1 MSAFLRRQLTDY
13 VEYHRDPM
21 NCALH
26 VVGIVI
32 LFLGAVLP
40 LSLLPVTVFGFQ
52 VNLGILLAI
61 PVLVYWILLDFPIGL
76 AIAGAAA
83 LLLLTAATI
92 ANHASVTVV
101 WAISIVLLLIGVAL
115 QIIGHQVFERRQPAL
130 MDNPTHLLLGPVF
143 VMAKLFISLG
153 FRRDLAAIIQQGSN
167 SVYQS
172 QGGVQQ
178 DRCRAFL
185 SRAAAA
191 SLAST
196 WWQRLSR
203 AAGKRAFSMYALRAA
218 PWQMRSTSKV
228 QCSTANWWI
237 RRSTGSTRC
246 TILPAFLACGWR
258 VKTTFMP

>member
-40 LSLLPVTVFGFQ
+40 LSLLPVTIFGLQ
-52 VNLGILLAI
+52 LNLGILLAI
-61 PVLVYWILLDFPIGL
+61 PVLIYWILLDIPIGL
-76 AIAGAAA
+76 AIAASAA
-83 LLLLTAATI
+83 LLLFTAATI

-101 WAISIVLLLIGVAL
+101 LAITVVLIVIGVAM

-130 MDNPTHLLLGPVF
+130 VDNPTHLLLGPVF

-153 FRRDLAAIIQQGSN
+153 FRDDLAAVIQQN
-167 SVYQS
+167 

-178 DRCRAFL
+178 DR
-185 SRAAAA
+185 
-191 SLAST
+191 
-196 WWQRLSR
+196 
-203 AAGKRAFSMYALRAA
+203 
-218 PWQMRSTSKV
+218 
-228 QCSTANWWI
+228 
-237 RRSTGSTRC
+237 
-246 TILPAFLACGWR
+246 
-258 VKTTFMP
+258 

>member
-40 LSLLPVTVFGFQ
+40 LSLLPVTVFGLQ

-61 PVLVYWILLDFPIGL
+61 PVLTYWILLDIPIGL

-83 LLLLTAATI
+83 LLLFTAATI
-92 ANHASVTVV
+92 ASHVSVTVV
-101 WAISIVLLLIGVAL
+101 WAITLVLILVGVAL

-153 FRRDLAAIIQQGSN
+153 FRNDLATIIRQESN
-167 SVYQS
+167 SVYQD
-172 QGGVQQ
+172 GVQQ
-178 DRCRAFL
+178 DR
-185 SRAAAA
+185 
-191 SLAST
+191 
-196 WWQRLSR
+196 
-203 AAGKRAFSMYALRAA
+203 
-218 PWQMRSTSKV
+218 
-228 QCSTANWWI
+228 
-237 RRSTGSTRC
+237 
-246 TILPAFLACGWR
+246 
-258 VKTTFMP
+258 

>member
-40 LSLLPVTVFGFQ
+40 LSLLPVSVFCLQ

-61 PVLVYWILLDFPIGL
+61 PVLIYWILLDIPIGL

-83 LLLLTAATI
+83 ILLFTAATI
-92 ANHASVTVV
+92 ASHASVMVV
-101 WAISIVLLLIGVAL
+101 WAISIVLILIGVAM
-115 QIIGHQVFERRQPAL
+115 QIIGHQVYERRQPAL

-153 FRRDLAAIIQQGSN
+153 FRNDLATIIRQESN
-167 SVYQS
+167 SVYQD
-172 QGGVQQ
+172 GVQQ
-178 DRCRAFL
+178 DR
-185 SRAAAA
+185 
-191 SLAST
+191 
-196 WWQRLSR
+196 
-203 AAGKRAFSMYALRAA
+203 
-218 PWQMRSTSKV
+218 
-228 QCSTANWWI
+228 
-237 RRSTGSTRC
+237 
-246 TILPAFLACGWR
+246 
-258 VKTTFMP
+258 

>member
-40 LSLLPVTVFGFQ
+40 LSLLPVTVFGLQ

-61 PVLVYWILLDFPIGL
+61 PVLIYWILLDIPIGL

-83 LLLLTAATI
+83 LLFFTAATI
-92 ANHASVTVV
+92 ASHASVTVV
-101 WAISIVLLLIGVAL
+101 WAITLVLILVGVAL

-153 FRRDLAAIIQQGSN
+153 FRNDLAAIIQQGSN
-167 SVYQS
+167 SVYQD
-172 QGGVQQ
+172 GVQQ
-178 DRCRAFL
+178 DR
-185 SRAAAA
+185 
-191 SLAST
+191 
-196 WWQRLSR
+196 
-203 AAGKRAFSMYALRAA
+203 
-218 PWQMRSTSKV
+218 
-228 QCSTANWWI
+228 
-237 RRSTGSTRC
+237 
-246 TILPAFLACGWR
+246 
-258 VKTTFMP
+258 